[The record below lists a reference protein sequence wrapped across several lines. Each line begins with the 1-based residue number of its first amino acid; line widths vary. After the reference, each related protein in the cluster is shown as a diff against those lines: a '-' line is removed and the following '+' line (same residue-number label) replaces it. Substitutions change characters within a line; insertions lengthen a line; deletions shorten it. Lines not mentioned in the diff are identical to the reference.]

1 MEDLPSVLIVKDGIA
16 TTRNIGTL
24 VDDAGTQYPQHVM
37 RANGA
42 PVTTAAPLPVAD
54 AAGNA
59 ALGAPADTAWASGAG
74 SVVALLKTLAGY
86 LASLVTNTTGGA
98 TGAGQTTA
106 NTALTA
112 IAAST
117 AAGATAANQT
127 AGNTNTAASATSLA
141 ALVSGGATAARQDT
155 GNTSAAAIVTALA
168 GTLAVRQVGSSGLDR
183 SANAPAGPGAATSFS
198 FNGVTVNL
206 LTTIAANTARR
217 CVEVN
222 NTTGSFAVVVIDD
235 GANTTGTISM
245 FPLAAGTA
253 QYTQGGDFVPQNE
266 FGRIRVFG
274 ATGTFL
280 YARET

>member
-1 MEDLPSVLIVKDGIA
+1 MADSPSVLIVKDGIA
-16 TTRNIGTL
+16 ANRNIGTL
-24 VDDAGTQYPQHVM
+24 VDDAGVQYPQHVV

-54 AAGNA
+54 APVAAGI
-59 ALGAPADTAWASGAG
+59 GAPADTAWASGAG
-74 SVVALLKTLAGY
+74 SVVAVLKTLAGY
-86 LASLVTNTTGGA
+86 LASLAANTTG
-98 TGAGQTTA
+98 
-106 NTALTA
+106 
-112 IAAST
+112 S
-117 AAGATAANQT
+117 
-127 AGNTNTAASATSLA
+127 
-141 ALVSGGATAARQDT
+141 ATAARQDT
-155 GNTSAAAIVTALA
+155 GNTSLAAAAAALA
-168 GTLAVRQVGSSGLDR
+168 GTLAVRQAGSSGLDR

-217 CVEVN
+217 SVEVN
-222 NTTGSFAVVVIDD
+222 NTTGSLAVVVVDD

-253 QYTQGGDFVPQNE
+253 QFTQGGDFVPQNE